1 MSCVAVVAA
10 EVGILRPPALIE
22 DTLAAQEAAALV
34 VKLTFNLPGQPA
46 RQTQVVAAEVD
57 PTMDFM
63 AAVAAPALL

>member
-34 VKLTFNLPGQPA
+34 VKLILTFLELLAIQIPA
-46 RQTQVVAAEVD
+46 EE
-57 PTMDFM
+57 
-63 AAVAAPALL
+63 AAPDLTMLSTAVVEVRVLL